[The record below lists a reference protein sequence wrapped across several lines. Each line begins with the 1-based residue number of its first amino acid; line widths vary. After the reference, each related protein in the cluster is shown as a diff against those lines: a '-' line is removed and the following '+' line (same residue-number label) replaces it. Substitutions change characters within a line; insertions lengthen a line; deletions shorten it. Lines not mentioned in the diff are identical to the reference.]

1 MFSKEKGENIISALS
16 GNVISLDEVSS
27 PIFAGKVVGDGIAI
41 VPYDGMVVSPIT
53 GVISFVGVQ
62 KHSYGITSFDGIEVL
77 IHLGIGTVALNGE
90 GFTPFVEK
98 GDKVNAGDPICN
110 VDWNIVKDHNLDITS
125 PIVIT
130 SQSVEMIKRL
140 TIYQGLA
147 TAGKTACMHYILKK

>member
-62 KHSYGITSFDGIEVL
+62 KHSYGITGFAGIEEM
-77 IHLGIGTVALNGE
+77 IHLGE

>member
-62 KHSYGITSFDGIEVL
+62 KHSYGITGFDGIEVL

-140 TIYQGLA
+140 TIDQGLA